1 MKYWI
6 LRTAALYGADTV
18 LELSAA
24 EMGNASEHSERC
36 TLTAKV
42 TIEGENEFESKGF
55 RLTRNFNSHE
65 ESARNPRINGD
76 G

>member
-1 MKYWI
+1 MSVKYWI

-42 TIEGENEFESKGF
+42 TVEGG
-55 RLTRNFNSHE
+55 R
-65 ESARNPRINGD
+65 
-76 G
+76 